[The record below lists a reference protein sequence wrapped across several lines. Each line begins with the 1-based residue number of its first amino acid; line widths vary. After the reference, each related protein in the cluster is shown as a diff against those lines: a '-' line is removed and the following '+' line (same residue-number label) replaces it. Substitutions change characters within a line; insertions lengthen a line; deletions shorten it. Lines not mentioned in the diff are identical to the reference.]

1 MYDVLYIGD
10 TVEYFVVIKKIT
22 RACARFFISI
32 GAHIGT
38 YMSLNQTDAPEKTK
52 RVDDSLRGDYIRIA
66 NDFRKT
72 LGLPPFIDK
81 K

>member
-52 RVDDSLRGDYIRIA
+52 RVDDSLAEIIYESRMILEKRSDSRH
-66 NDFRKT
+66 
-72 LGLPPFIDK
+72 L
-81 K
+81 